1 MSLTGYITASLVLS
15 PHVSLSNVDVSTVK
29 MLSKLWDPELKNG
42 APVKKYGHRALE
54 DIRESIEELVY
65 YKERLWKVPS
75 ANVKGDNT
83 AETKMEGDEKGEG
96 LVEGVHGLKL
106 ED

>member
-1 MSLTGYITASLVLS
+1 MA
-15 PHVSLSNVDVSTVK
+15 DVSTVK
-29 MLSKLWDPELKNG
+29 MLSKLWDPELKSG

-75 ANVKGDNT
+75 ASAEDTTTNDAT
-83 AETKMEGDEKGEG
+83 AKVANGEV
-96 LVEGVHGLKL
+96 LVEGVKGLKL
-106 ED
+106 DD

>member
-1 MSLTGYITASLVLS
+1 M
-15 PHVSLSNVDVSTVK
+15 VDVSTVK

-65 YKERLWKVPS
+65 YKEHLWKIPANTS
-75 ANVKGDNT
+75 AKGTNKVESNGDILAQDVK
-83 AETKMEGDEKGEG
+83 
-96 LVEGVHGLKL
+96 GLKL
-106 ED
+106 QD

>member
-1 MSLTGYITASLVLS
+1 
-15 PHVSLSNVDVSTVK
+15 VSTVK

-75 ANVKGDNT
+75 AGATVDDTTKGD
-83 AETKMEGDEKGEG
+83 GKGEV
-96 LVEGVHGLKL
+96 LVEGVKGLKL
-106 ED
+106 GD